1 VLEQYLPITQKK
13 GDAAAG
19 KLVFTKHCAVCHQHG
34 GEGQAIGPDL
44 TGMAVHPKSELLT
57 HILDPSRSVEGN
69 FRTYTIQTTDGLVLT
84 GMLAGESRTSV
95 ELIDSQGKRQTLL
108 REDIDQLVG
117 SAKSLMPE
125 GFESQMKEVELTNLL
140 EFLTSKG
147 RYVPLPIGKIATAVS
162 TKSLFHDGPPTGPD
176 RLVFKDWTPKV
187 WEGIPFVLVDP
198 MVDRNANIILLKG
211 PLGSLPPSMPA
222 QVSIPCNLKLKK
234 LHLLSGVSGWGYP
247 AIQSKSVS
255 MIVRLKLE
263 DGSVEDH
270 PLLNGV
276 HFADY
281 IRRVDVEGSK
291 FAYPLVGGQQLRYL
305 SIDVKSDAVVKE
317 VELVKG
323 EDDSAPI
330 VVAVTAEPSEA
341 GHP

>member
-1 VLEQYLPITQKK
+1 
-13 GDAAAG
+13 
-19 KLVFTKHCAVCHQHG
+19 
-34 GEGQAIGPDL
+34 
-44 TGMAVHPKSELLT
+44 
-57 HILDPSRSVEGN
+57 
-69 FRTYTIQTTDGLVLT
+69 
-84 GMLAGESRTSV
+84 
-95 ELIDSQGKRQTLL
+95 
-108 REDIDQLVG
+108 
-117 SAKSLMPE
+117 
-125 GFESQMKEVELTNLL
+125 
-140 EFLTSKG
+140 
-147 RYVPLPIGKIATAVS
+147 
-162 TKSLFHDGPPTGPD
+162 
-176 RLVFKDWTPKV
+176 
-187 WEGIPFVLVDP
+187 
-198 MVDRNANIILLKG
+198 
-211 PLGSLPPSMPA
+211 MPA

-330 VVAVTAEPSEA
+330 VVAVTAEPSEED
-341 GHP
+341 HP